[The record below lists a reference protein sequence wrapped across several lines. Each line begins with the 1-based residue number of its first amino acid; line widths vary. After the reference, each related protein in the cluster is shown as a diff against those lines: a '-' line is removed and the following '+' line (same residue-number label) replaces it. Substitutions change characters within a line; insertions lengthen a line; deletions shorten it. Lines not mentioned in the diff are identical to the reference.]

1 MENDQPSEIGFNDEN
16 QNCQNYL
23 EILPSQVSI
32 TILNDSKSANKIR
45 SFSFK
50 QRRIFDFIC
59 W

>member
-32 TILNDSKSANKIR
+32 TILNDSKIANKIR

-50 QRRIFDFIC
+50 QSRIFDFIC